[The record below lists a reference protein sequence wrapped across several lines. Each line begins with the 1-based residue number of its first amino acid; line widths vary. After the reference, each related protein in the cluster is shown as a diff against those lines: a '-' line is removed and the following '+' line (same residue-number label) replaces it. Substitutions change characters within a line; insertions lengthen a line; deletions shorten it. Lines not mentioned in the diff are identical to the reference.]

1 MAKNKTRLDVA
12 LVEQGFAESREKA
25 KAIIMSGIV
34 YVNNQKSDKAGKD
47 VKDDDVIEVRGKTLK
62 YVSRGGLK
70 LEKAME
76 CFPYGCGRINR
87 RIHRLYANERCC
99 KGLFS

>member
-70 LEKAME
+70 LEKQWSA
-76 CFPYGCGRINR
+76 F
-87 RIHRLYANERCC
+87 RLLL
-99 KGLFS
+99 KVKFVWM

>member
-34 YVNNQKSDKAGKD
+34 YVNNQKSDKLIAPRRSRRGAFVD
-47 VKDDDVIEVRGKTLK
+47 VAEMYKFSSQRLK
-62 YVSRGGLK
+62 NDGLS
-70 LEKAME
+70 
-76 CFPYGCGRINR
+76 GIT
-87 RIHRLYANERCC
+87 
-99 KGLFS
+99 SS

>member
-34 YVNNQKSDKAGKD
+34 YVNNQKYF
-47 VKDDDVIEVRGKTLK
+47 LW
-62 YVSRGGLK
+62 Y
-70 LEKAME
+70 
-76 CFPYGCGRINR
+76 N
-87 RIHRLYANERCC
+87 
-99 KGLFS
+99 